1 MNITDDQLKAI
12 EAALTFT
19 GDPLEAHKACKAIRD
34 NIASKVLIRMA
45 RAEIKGLDDIDI
57 DTDAGTSPY
66 DEGTWVQAWVHL
78 RKPTEGCDACNGTG
92 LDTRGTETHCT
103 TCGGEGEV
111 YVEFPEDPTP

>member
-78 RKPTEGCDACNGTG
+78 RKPCEDCETCDG
-92 LDTRGTETHCT
+92 RGTIEPDLKCAA
-103 TCGGEGEV
+103 CDGEGV
-111 YVEFPEDPTP
+111 IYGEFEDAP